1 MIIYPHN
8 NTTTKPLN
16 QNKMAK
22 IKMTFNLPEDQA
34 EFDFAIQGSNMYS
47 ALWDISQE
55 LRTLWKYE
63 ELSEEEWKI
72 VERIRNKFYEILDEN
87 QIKLDK

>member
-1 MIIYPHN
+1 M
-8 NTTTKPLN
+8 K
-16 QNKMAK
+16 AK
-22 IKMTFNLPEDQA
+22 LTFNLPDDQHD
-34 EFDFAIQGSNMYS
+34 FDLAVQSGKMYS

-55 LRTLWKYE
+55 LRKLWKYE
-63 ELSEEEWKI
+63 ELSEEEWNM

>member
-1 MIIYPHN
+1 MIIYPQN
-8 NTTTKPLN
+8 ITITKPLN

-34 EFDFAIQGSNMYS
+34 EFDFAIQGSKMYS

-63 ELSEEEWKI
+63 ELSEEEWKM
-72 VERIRNKFYEILDEN
+72 VERIRNKFFEILDEN

>member
-1 MIIYPHN
+1 MKATIE
-8 NTTTKPLN
+8 
-16 QNKMAK
+16 
-22 IKMTFNLPEDQA
+22 FNLPEDQA
-34 EFDFAIQGSNMYS
+34 EFDLATQGSNMYS

-63 ELSEEEWKI
+63 ELSDQEWKM
-72 VERIRNKFYEILDEN
+72 VERIRDKFHEILDDH

>member
-1 MIIYPHN
+1 MKAI
-8 NTTTKPLN
+8 LE
-16 QNKMAK
+16 
-22 IKMTFNLPEDQA
+22 FNLPDDQH
-34 EFDFAIQGSNMYS
+34 EFDLAVQGSNMYS

-63 ELSEEEWKI
+63 ELSEEEWKM
-72 VERIRNKFYEILDEN
+72 VERIRDKFFEILDEY

>member
-1 MIIYPHN
+1 MVLLIMQN

-16 QNKMAK
+16 QNNMKAK
-22 IKMTFNLPEDQA
+22 LTFNLPEDQA
-34 EFDFAIQGSNMYS
+34 EFDLAVQGSKMYV

-63 ELSEEEWKI
+63 ELKQEEWDM
-72 VERIRNKFYEILDEN
+72 VERIRNKFFEILDEN